1 MSGDC
6 LGGLRLCPQSVPV
19 FGRLVSQ
26 MMKTWLL
33 LFWRD
38 PTNIFQ
44 RFCLFVKQEDESDPS
59 IALPSPVGDLPG
71 MHIAHHHWKYYDQM
85 IKFMFRRTSWSVNWS
100 LFRSKASESYLL
112 PQVWDPAGQNW
123 QTNNNEVLTNV
134 LPELIWNSKQFGRRL
149 SKPPSRNV
157 IQNLI
162 VKTISRF
169 GNRPSRTGR
178 SRTHLTGPLTSP
190 VLGLTSMM

>member
-1 MSGDC
+1 MSQELPFGVDVWWMSGWSQIM
-6 LGGLRLCPQSVPV
+6 PPISVPV

-38 PTNIFQ
+38 PTIIFQ

-85 IKFMFRRTSWSVNWS
+85 MKCLFRRTSWSVNWS
-100 LFRSKASESYLL
+100 LFSSKASESYPLSLKILL
-112 PQVWDPAGQNW
+112 PRQPWWKVCPAGQ
-123 QTNNNEVLTNV
+123 VDK
-134 LPELIWNSKQFGRRL
+134 S
-149 SKPPSRNV
+149 
-157 IQNLI
+157 
-162 VKTISRF
+162 
-169 GNRPSRTGR
+169 
-178 SRTHLTGPLTSP
+178 TGPCSDQKL
-190 VLGLTSMM
+190 